1 MASALVATESRI
13 RKDDLTVE
21 DGQTMAEYAVVLAV
35 LTPLVVATFSL
46 LGGRISDQVAKV
58 AGYIHF

>member
-1 MASALVATESRI
+1 MASALIATESGNRT
-13 RKDDLTVE
+13 DGLAAD

-46 LGGRISDQVAKV
+46 LGGRVSGEIAKV
-58 AGYIHF
+58 ASYINF